1 MKRLTLLTA
10 IFALLLLSVPQIAL
24 ADDDERGDQGDRG
37 DHGDRRDAMRF
48 GPYASS
54 SPDSGTCGNDWAN
67 DTFKRVFTARKDS
80 SGVWQLREDFK
91 DGKFVTVAGA
101 SPGAC
106 QTSGAHGT
114 LVTAGITGE
123 FKGWLAGS
131 VTGGTF
137 NPAGGCPA
145 PCTGDQFV
153 LIHFGAAATWNVA
166 PFKFTYHADGNGDDE
181 GDGEHSDGGQ
191 HLLFRHWQNA
201 SDDQGGNR
209 GDIATQ

>member
-1 MKRLTLLTA
+1 MKRLSMLTV
-10 IFALLLLSVPQIAL
+10 IFALLLLSVPQIAF
-24 ADDDERGDQGDRG
+24 ADDEDEGDQGDRG
-37 DHGDRRDAMRF
+37 DRGDAMRF

-114 LVTAGITGE
+114 TVMAGITGE

-137 NPAGGCPA
+137 DPAGDCPA
-145 PCTGDQFV
+145 PCTGSKFV
-153 LIHFGAAATWNVA
+153 LIHFGAAATWNA
-166 PFKFTYHADGNGDDE
+166 LPFKFTYRAKGH
-181 GDGEHSDGGQ
+181 GDGEHGEHGDHGQ
-191 HLLFRHWQNA
+191 HLAFSHWQNA

-209 GDIATQ
+209 GDIATH